1 MSISCNLFT
10 ICKSPTFVTSTQRKA
25 YREMKIEG
33 TYTILNNVFHALSPQ
48 ILPLFEKEKLA
59 LLSFLRLL
67 LTYLIVFGKLD

>member
-1 MSISCNLFT
+1 
-10 ICKSPTFVTSTQRKA
+10 
-25 YREMKIEG
+25 MKIEG

>member
-1 MSISCNLFT
+1 
-10 ICKSPTFVTSTQRKA
+10 
-25 YREMKIEG
+25 MKIEG

-59 LLSFLRLL
+59 LRLL